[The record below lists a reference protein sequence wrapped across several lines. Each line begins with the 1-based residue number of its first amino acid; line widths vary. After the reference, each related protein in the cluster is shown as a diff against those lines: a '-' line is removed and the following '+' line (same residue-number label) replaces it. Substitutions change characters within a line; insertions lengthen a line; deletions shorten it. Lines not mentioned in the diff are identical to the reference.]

1 MPVGVH
7 GRLGVHLFY
16 DARIRERRMNGQINA
31 LVRELITCEAQ
42 LHEVAWID
50 PTFTLEDRWQSAFE
64 ELNRFFSPLEIRKL
78 IWEVQ
83 ND

>member
-1 MPVGVH
+1 
-7 GRLGVHLFY
+7 
-16 DARIRERRMNGQINA
+16 MNGQINA

-42 LHEVAWID
+42 LHAVEWID
-50 PTFTLEDRWQSAFE
+50 WTFTLEDRWQSAFE